1 MSVAAHRLPGAVLRL
16 HPAGDPPSPRTSD
29 LHDRINSVVA
39 GLSFRELAELTGLN
53 AETIRRYV
61 RGAEPSVAFIARLC
75 EVFGLSAEWLL
86 FGRGP
91 CLRDEAVEHALRT
104 AGYSRLLAALAD
116 RLDHAGR
123 AGPTEP
129 TAIAPER

>member
-16 HPAGDPPSPRTSD
+16 RHADEPASSPPSE

-39 GLSFRELAELTGLN
+39 GLSFREVAELTGLN

-61 RGAEPSVAFIARLC
+61 RGADPSVAFIARLC
-75 EVFGLSAEWLL
+75 EVFELSAEWLL

-91 CLRDEAVEHALRT
+91 RDRDDALEHTLRT
-104 AGYSRLLAALAD
+104 AGDARLLAALAD
-116 RLDHAGR
+116 RLDHAER
-123 AGPTEP
+123 AGADDA
-129 TAIAPER
+129 TATVPER